1 MNQSTGHR
9 PWLTNK
15 KIFCIALLL
24 LAAGYIAAQP
34 MLEKWLGIELP
45 NPLAQNENVG
55 ADNNENQ
62 NDPANKQN
70 NNRDNTEKNNPRS
83 NTNDRAFKLET
94 LTGGALKS
102 PAGLVYQQTAREHR
116 LDHVLRHASDIP
128 DRNIHGVF
136 DGDRDSI
143 LQTIDEAY
151 SLIKS
156 NSPRVTSNSE
166 GRRTEYK
173 IDMQKRIGYVGGRAG
188 QRKNHPECRL
198 IQLVLQDNNVITAY
212 PVDR

>member
-1 MNQSTGHR
+1 MNQSTGNR

-45 NPLAQNENVG
+45 NPLAQDEKQNENDG
-55 ADNNENQ
+55 ADNN
-62 NDPANKQN
+62 NKLN
-70 NNRDNTEKNNPRS
+70 KNRDDSDKNNPGL
-83 NTNDRAFKLET
+83 NVNDSEFKLET
-94 LTGGALKS
+94 LAGGALKS

-128 DRNIHGVF
+128 DRDIHGVF

-156 NSPRVTSNSE
+156 NSSQVTSNKE

-173 IDMQKRIGYVGGRAG
+173 INMKKRIGYVGGRAG